1 MCKAFWIFSSDP
13 NLRSEPTT
21 LSKCIYM
28 YWERYSKMYPF
39 CGRMR
44 LQCHYSSKI
53 RKMKLLGTLFKSFW
67 ANLQHK
73 LNAKRSENLFKK
85 ETHIHK
91 IMLQKNY
98 HFKYIFLEC
107 VYILS
112 YSTSATRKWRTRNGA
127 INKRD
132 NLFWFQF
139 RFIFIN
145 SW

>member
-1 MCKAFWIFSSDP
+1 MIYLLSFLIRLKIMPWANPI
-13 NLRSEPTT
+13 
-21 LSKCIYM
+21 SKCIYM

-44 LQCHYSSKI
+44 LQCQYSSKI

-67 ANLQHK
+67 ANMKHK
-73 LNAKRSENLFKK
+73 LNAKRSENVFKK

-112 YSTSATRKWRTRNGA
+112 YWTSATRKWRTRNGA